1 MAYKA
6 RWGYE
11 RTLPGK
17 ELVEFDEVIAE
28 CRDAR
33 KELRKE
39 QMGKDVSVD
48 ADVEEGI
55 RIVAR
60 PGPAS
65 VAYANSMEWW
75 SELEQR
81 ALMESS
87 GLLV

>member
-17 ELVEFDEVIAE
+17 ELAEFDEVIAE

-33 KELRKE
+33 KELRM
-39 QMGKDVSVD
+39 QQLGKDISVD

-65 VAYANSMEWW
+65 EAYANSMEWW

-81 ALMESS
+81 ALRESS
-87 GLLV
+87 GLL